1 MSTWV
6 SALIVLFFILVG
18 GFFAAAEIALVSLRE
33 AQVKRIAETKGRRG
47 KLLKELHDHPNRFL
61 ASVQVGVTVAGFIGA
76 GFGASSLTPVL
87 SPVLDL
93 IFPKSVVSVI
103 AFILI
108 TLFIA
113 YFSLVLGELV
123 PKRLALQNSESWALV
138 AAYPIDILARISRP
152 FIWLLSHSTNLIV
165 RLLGG
170 DPSASR
176 QELSGEDLRD
186 LVAGHEEL
194 SENERALI
202 DDVFEADDREIKEVM
217 TPRTEVEF
225 LDAES
230 TIPDAALVVEK
241 LPHTKYPV
249 INKTADEVVGFVH
262 VRQLLSLEARKS
274 SKQLR
279 DIAIAVESIPGTTSV
294 LSALA
299 QMRKGNQHLLIVA
312 DEYGGTAGIVTLDDL
327 VEELIGDIRHEDD
340 EPESEVSE
348 LDFHGEVEVDGLMN
362 LDDFAD
368 STHIHLPEG
377 PYETVAGFVIAKLGT
392 LPAVGK
398 SVIAEQCVFEILSMD
413 VRRISRV
420 RVSRIEPG
428 TSNHGGQ

>member
-93 IFPKSVVSVI
+93 ILPKSVVSVI

-202 DDVFEADDREIKEVM
+202 DDVFEADEREIKEVM

-327 VEELIGDIRHEDD
+327 VEELIGDIRHEGD

-377 PYETVAGFVIAKLGT
+377 PYETVAGFVIAKLGS

>member
-6 SALIVLFFILVG
+6 SALIVLLFILVG

-33 AQVKRIAETKGRRG
+33 SQVKRIAETKGRRG

-87 SPVLDL
+87 SPILDSV
-93 IFPKSVVSVI
+93 FPESLVSVI

-108 TLFIA
+108 TLFIS
-113 YFSLVLGELV
+113 YFSLVFGELV
-123 PKRLALQNSESWALV
+123 PKRLALQNSESWALL
-138 AAYPIDILARISRP
+138 AAYPIDFLARITKP
-152 FIWLLSHSTNLIV
+152 FIWLLSRSTNLIV

-194 SENERALI
+194 SDNERALI

-249 INKTADEVVGFVH
+249 INKTADEIVGFVH

-299 QMRKGNQHLLIVA
+299 QMRNGNQHLLIVA

-368 STHIHLPEG
+368 STHIYLPKG
-377 PYETVAGFVIAKLGT
+377 PYETVAGFVISKLGV

-398 SVIAEQCVFEILSMD
+398 SVVAEQCVFEILSMD

-420 RVSRIEPG
+420 RVSRIEPE
-428 TSNHGGQ
+428 SSSHGGQ

>member
-108 TLFIA
+108 TLYIA

-377 PYETVAGFVIAKLGT
+377 PYETVAGFVIAKLGS

>member
-279 DIAIAVESIPGTTSV
+279 EIAIAVESIPGTTSV

-392 LPAVGK
+392 LPSVGK

-420 RVSRIEPG
+420 RVSRIEP
-428 TSNHGGQ
+428 SIK

>member
-1 MSTWV
+1 MSPWLSV
-6 SALIVLFFILVG
+6 LVVLFFILIG

-47 KLLKELHDHPNRFL
+47 KLLKELHDQPNRFL

-93 IFPKSVVSVI
+93 IFPKSVVSII
-103 AFILI
+103 AFVLI
-108 TLFIA
+108 TLFIS

-123 PKRLALQNSESWALV
+123 PKRLALQNSESWAIF
-138 AAYPIDILARISRP
+138 AAYPIEILARISRP

-176 QELSGEDLRD
+176 QELSGDDLRD

-194 SENERALI
+194 SDNERALI

-274 SKQLR
+274 NKQLR
-279 DIAIAVESIPGTTSV
+279 DIAIAVDSIPGTTSV

-312 DEYGGTAGIVTLDDL
+312 DEYGGTAGIITLDDL
-327 VEELIGDIRHEDD
+327 VEELIGDIRHEGD

-377 PYETVAGFVIAKLGT
+377 PYETVAGFIIAKLGT
-392 LPAVGK
+392 LPGVGK

-428 TSNHGGQ
+428 TSKHGGQ

>member
-377 PYETVAGFVIAKLGT
+377 PYETVAGFVIAKLGS

-398 SVIAEQCVFEILSMD
+398 SVIAEQCVFKILSMD

>member
-6 SALIVLFFILVG
+6 SALIVLAFILVG

-33 AQVKRIAETKGRRG
+33 SQVKRIAETKGRRG

-87 SPVLDL
+87 SPILDL
-93 IFPKSVVSVI
+93 VFPESFVSVI

-123 PKRLALQNSESWALV
+123 PKRLALQNSESWALF
-138 AAYPIDILARISRP
+138 AAYPIDFLARITRP
-152 FIWLLSHSTNLIV
+152 FIWLLSRSTNLIV

-194 SENERALI
+194 SDNERALI

-249 INKTADEVVGFVH
+249 INKTADEIVGFVH

-299 QMRKGNQHLLIVA
+299 QMRNGNQHLLIVA

-368 STHIHLPEG
+368 STHIHLPQG
-377 PYETVAGFVIAKLGT
+377 PYETVAGFVISKLGT

-398 SVIAEQCVFEILSMD
+398 SVIAEQCEFEILSMD

-428 TSNHGGQ
+428 SSNHGGQ

>member
-279 DIAIAVESIPGTTSV
+279 EIAIAVESIPGTTSV

-377 PYETVAGFVIAKLGT
+377 PYETVAGFVIAKLGS

-420 RVSRIEPG
+420 RVSRIEP
-428 TSNHGGQ
+428 

>member
-87 SPVLDL
+87 SPILDL
-93 IFPKSVVSVI
+93 ILPKSVVSVI

-202 DDVFEADDREIKEVM
+202 DDVFEADEREIKEVM

-327 VEELIGDIRHEDD
+327 VEELIGDIRHEGD

-368 STHIHLPEG
+368 LTHIHLPEG
-377 PYETVAGFVIAKLGT
+377 PYETVAGFVIAKLGR

>member
-138 AAYPIDILARISRP
+138 AAYPIEILARISRP

-249 INKTADEVVGFVH
+249 INKTADEIVGFVH

-279 DIAIAVESIPGTTSV
+279 EIAISVESIPGTTSV

-368 STHIHLPEG
+368 STHIYLPEG

-428 TSNHGGQ
+428 TSKHGGQ

>member
-1 MSTWV
+1 MSPWLSV
-6 SALIVLFFILVG
+6 LVVLFFILIG

-47 KLLKELHDHPNRFL
+47 KLLKELHDQPNRFL

-93 IFPKSVVSVI
+93 IFPKSIVSII
-103 AFILI
+103 AFVLI
-108 TLFIA
+108 TLFIS

-123 PKRLALQNSESWALV
+123 PKRLALQNSESWAIF
-138 AAYPIDILARISRP
+138 AAYPIEILARISRP

-176 QELSGEDLRD
+176 QELSGDDLRD

-194 SENERALI
+194 SDNERALI

-279 DIAIAVESIPGTTSV
+279 DIAIAVESIPGTTSI

-312 DEYGGTAGIVTLDDL
+312 DEYGGTAGIITLDDL
-327 VEELIGDIRHEDD
+327 VEELIGDIRHEGD

-348 LDFHGEVEVDGLMN
+348 LDFHGEVEVDGLIN

-377 PYETVAGFVIAKLGT
+377 PYETVAGFIIAKLGS

>member
-176 QELSGEDLRD
+176 QELSGQDLRD

-279 DIAIAVESIPGTTSV
+279 EIAIAVESIPGTTSV

>member
-170 DPSASR
+170 DPSANR

-230 TIPDAALVVEK
+230 TIPEAALVVEK

-279 DIAIAVESIPGTTSV
+279 EIAIAVESIPGTTSV

-368 STHIHLPEG
+368 STHIYLPEG

>member
-165 RLLGG
+165 RSLGG

-279 DIAIAVESIPGTTSV
+279 EIAIAVESIPGTTSV

-377 PYETVAGFVIAKLGT
+377 PYETVAGFVIAKLGS

>member
-6 SALIVLFFILVG
+6 SALIVLLFILVG

-33 AQVKRIAETKGRRG
+33 SQVKRIADTKGRRG

-87 SPVLDL
+87 SPILDL
-93 IFPKSVVSVI
+93 IFPESVVSVI

-123 PKRLALQNSESWALV
+123 PKRLALQNSESWALI
-138 AAYPIDILARISRP
+138 AAYPIDILARVSRP
-152 FIWLLSHSTNLIV
+152 FIWLLSRSTNLIV
-165 RLLGG
+165 KLLGG

-176 QELSGEDLRD
+176 QELTGEDLRD

-194 SENERALI
+194 SDNERALI

-225 LDAES
+225 LDADS
-230 TIPDAALVVEK
+230 TIPEAALVVEK

-249 INKTADEVVGFVH
+249 INKTADEIVGFVH

-299 QMRKGNQHLLIVA
+299 QMRNGNQHLLIVA

-377 PYETVAGFVIAKLGT
+377 PYETVAGFVISKLGT
-392 LPAVGK
+392 LPSVGK
-398 SVIAEQCVFEILSMD
+398 TVIAEQCIFEILSMD

>member
-165 RLLGG
+165 RSLGG

-368 STHIHLPEG
+368 STHIYLPEG
-377 PYETVAGFVIAKLGT
+377 PYETVAGFVIAKLGS

>member
-279 DIAIAVESIPGTTSV
+279 EIAIAVESIPGTTSV

-392 LPAVGK
+392 LPSVGK

>member
-165 RLLGG
+165 RSLGG

-249 INKTADEVVGFVH
+249 INKSADEVVGFVH

-279 DIAIAVESIPGTTSV
+279 EIAIAVESIPGTTSV

>member
-1 MSTWV
+1 MSPWLSV
-6 SALIVLFFILVG
+6 LVVLFFILIG

-47 KLLKELHDHPNRFL
+47 KLLKELHDQPNRFL

-93 IFPKSVVSVI
+93 IFPKSVVSII
-103 AFILI
+103 AFVLI
-108 TLFIA
+108 TLFIS

-123 PKRLALQNSESWALV
+123 PKRLALQNSESWAIF
-138 AAYPIDILARISRP
+138 AAYPIEILARISRP

-176 QELSGEDLRD
+176 QELSGDDLRD

-194 SENERALI
+194 SDNERALI

-279 DIAIAVESIPGTTSV
+279 DIAIAVESIPGTTSI

-312 DEYGGTAGIVTLDDL
+312 DEYGGTAGIITLDDL
-327 VEELIGDIRHEDD
+327 VEELIGDIRHEGD

-348 LDFHGEVEVDGLMN
+348 LDFHGEVEVDGLIN

-377 PYETVAGFVIAKLGT
+377 PYETVAGFIIAKLGS

>member
-279 DIAIAVESIPGTTSV
+279 EIAIAVESIPGTTSV

>member
-108 TLFIA
+108 TLFIS

-123 PKRLALQNSESWALV
+123 PKRLALQNSESWALF
-138 AAYPIDILARISRP
+138 AAYPIDILARLSRP

-170 DPSASR
+170 DPSANR

-230 TIPDAALVVEK
+230 TIPEAALVVEK

>member
-327 VEELIGDIRHEDD
+327 VEELIGDIRHE
-340 EPESEVSE
+340 VTNQK
-348 LDFHGEVEVDGLMN
+348 V
-362 LDDFAD
+362 
-368 STHIHLPEG
+368 
-377 PYETVAGFVIAKLGT
+377 K
-392 LPAVGK
+392 
-398 SVIAEQCVFEILSMD
+398 
-413 VRRISRV
+413 
-420 RVSRIEPG
+420 
-428 TSNHGGQ
+428 

>member
-202 DDVFEADDREIKEVM
+202 DDVFEADEREIKEVM

-279 DIAIAVESIPGTTSV
+279 EIAIAVESIPGTTSV

-377 PYETVAGFVIAKLGT
+377 PYETVAGFVIAKLGS

>member
-93 IFPKSVVSVI
+93 ILPKSVVSVI

-202 DDVFEADDREIKEVM
+202 DDVFEADEREIKEVM

-377 PYETVAGFVIAKLGT
+377 PYETVAGFVIAKLGS

>member
-165 RLLGG
+165 RSLGG

-279 DIAIAVESIPGTTSV
+279 EIAIAVESIPGTTSV

>member
-165 RLLGG
+165 RSLGG

-392 LPAVGK
+392 LPSVGK

>member
-18 GFFAAAEIALVSLRE
+18 GFFAAAEIALVPLRE

-279 DIAIAVESIPGTTSV
+279 EIAIAVESIPGTTSV

>member
-1 MSTWV
+1 MSPWLSV
-6 SALIVLFFILVG
+6 LIVLFFILIG

-47 KLLKELHDHPNRFL
+47 KLLKELHDQPNRFL

-93 IFPKSVVSVI
+93 IFPKSVVSII
-103 AFILI
+103 AFVLI
-108 TLFIA
+108 TLFIS

-123 PKRLALQNSESWALV
+123 PKRLALQNSESWAIF
-138 AAYPIDILARISRP
+138 AAYPIEILARISRP

-176 QELSGEDLRD
+176 QELSGDDLRD

-194 SENERALI
+194 SDNERALI
-202 DDVFEADDREIKEVM
+202 DDVFEADDRQIKEVM

-241 LPHTKYPV
+241 LAHTKYPV

-327 VEELIGDIRHEDD
+327 VEELIGDIRHEGD

-348 LDFHGEVEVDGLMN
+348 LDFHGEVEVDGLIN

-377 PYETVAGFVIAKLGT
+377 PYETVAGFIISKLGT

-428 TSNHGGQ
+428 TSKHGGQ

>member
-1 MSTWV
+1 MSPWL
-6 SALIVLFFILVG
+6 SVLVVLLFILIG

-47 KLLKELHDHPNRFL
+47 KLLKELHDQPNRFL

-93 IFPKSVVSVI
+93 ILPKSVVSII
-103 AFILI
+103 AFVLV
-108 TLFIA
+108 TLFIS

-123 PKRLALQNSESWALV
+123 PKRLALQNSESWAIF
-138 AAYPIDILARISRP
+138 AAYPIEILARISRP

-176 QELSGEDLRD
+176 QELSGDDLRD

-194 SENERALI
+194 SDNERALI

-230 TIPDAALVVEK
+230 TIPEAALVVEK
-241 LPHTKYPV
+241 LAHTKYPV

-327 VEELIGDIRHEDD
+327 VEELIGDIRHEGD

-377 PYETVAGFVIAKLGT
+377 PYETVAGFIIAKLGT
-392 LPAVGK
+392 LPGVGK

-428 TSNHGGQ
+428 TSKHGGQ

>member
-377 PYETVAGFVIAKLGT
+377 PYETVAGFVIAKLGS

-428 TSNHGGQ
+428 NHV

>member
-1 MSTWV
+1 MSPWLSV
-6 SALIVLFFILVG
+6 LIVLFFILIG

-47 KLLKELHDHPNRFL
+47 KLLKELHDQPNRFL

-93 IFPKSVVSVI
+93 VFPQSVVSII
-103 AFILI
+103 AFVLI
-108 TLFIA
+108 TLFIS

-123 PKRLALQNSESWALV
+123 PKRLALQNSESWAIF
-138 AAYPIDILARISRP
+138 AAYPIEILARISRP

-176 QELSGEDLRD
+176 QELSGDDLRD

-194 SENERALI
+194 SDNERALI

-230 TIPDAALVVEK
+230 TIPEAALVVEK
-241 LPHTKYPV
+241 LAHTKYPV

-327 VEELIGDIRHEDD
+327 VEELIGDIRHEGD

-377 PYETVAGFVIAKLGT
+377 PYETVAGFIIAKLGT
-392 LPAVGK
+392 LPGVGK

-428 TSNHGGQ
+428 TSKHGGQ

>member
-93 IFPKSVVSVI
+93 IFPESVVSVI

-377 PYETVAGFVIAKLGT
+377 PYETVAGFVIAKLGS

-420 RVSRIEPG
+420 RVSRIEP
-428 TSNHGGQ
+428 SIK

>member
-327 VEELIGDIRHEDD
+327 VEELIGDIQHEGD

-377 PYETVAGFVIAKLGT
+377 PYETVAGFVIAKLGS

>member
-165 RLLGG
+165 RSLGG

-249 INKTADEVVGFVH
+249 INKSADEVVGFVH

-279 DIAIAVESIPGTTSV
+279 EIAIAVESIPGTTSV

-392 LPAVGK
+392 LPSVGK

>member
-6 SALIVLFFILVG
+6 SALIVLAFILVG

-33 AQVKRIAETKGRRG
+33 SQVKRIADTKGRRG
-47 KLLKELHDHPNRFL
+47 KVLKELHDHPNRFL

-87 SPVLDL
+87 SPILDL
-93 IFPKSVVSVI
+93 VFPESLVSVI

-123 PKRLALQNSESWALV
+123 PKRLALQNSESWALF
-138 AAYPIDILARISRP
+138 AAYPIDFLARITRP
-152 FIWLLSHSTNLIV
+152 FIWLLSRSTNLIV

-194 SENERALI
+194 SDNERALI

-241 LPHTKYPV
+241 LP
-249 INKTADEVVGFVH
+249 
-262 VRQLLSLEARKS
+262 
-274 SKQLR
+274 
-279 DIAIAVESIPGTTSV
+279 TSV

-299 QMRKGNQHLLIVA
+299 QMRNGNQHLLIVA

-368 STHIHLPEG
+368 STHIYLPKG
-377 PYETVAGFVIAKLGT
+377 PYETVAGFVISKLGT

-398 SVIAEQCVFEILSMD
+398 SVIAEQCEFEILSMD

-428 TSNHGGQ
+428 SGNHGGQ

>member
-165 RLLGG
+165 RSLGG

-279 DIAIAVESIPGTTSV
+279 EIAIAVESIPGTTSV

-392 LPAVGK
+392 LPSVGK